1 MRAQYRHVLRQAA
14 PSRYNDAIDESYTG
28 SVQSLTQMD
37 DIYFEDV
44 IPGTALHA
52 GPYVIP
58 EDEVITFST
67 TWDPLPIHVD
77 KDYAMAHGGLTTP
90 GVYLLAVKLR
100 LVHTLPLRNAV
111 IASAGYDEV
120 RFHRPVHPGDAL
132 MLELTWTDK
141 RRSRSKP
148 DRGIVKGRYVLLNAA
163 NEVVLTHL
171 DTLLMRLRNPDV

>member
-1 MRAQYRHVLRQAA
+1 
-14 PSRYNDAIDESYTG
+14 
-28 SVQSLTQMD
+28 MD

-44 IPGTALHA
+44 TPGTTLCA

-58 EDEVITFST
+58 EQEVMTFAA

-77 KDYAMAHGGLTTP
+77 KAYAMKHGGLTAP
-90 GVYLLAVKLR
+90 GIYLLAVKLR
-100 LVHTLPLRNAV
+100 LVHTLPFQKTV

-132 MLELTWTDK
+132 TLELTWTDK

-148 DRGIVKGRYVLLNAA
+148 DRGIVTGRYSLINAA
-163 NEVVLTHL
+163 SEVVLSHL
-171 DTLLMRLRNPDV
+171 DTLLMRLRNPEA